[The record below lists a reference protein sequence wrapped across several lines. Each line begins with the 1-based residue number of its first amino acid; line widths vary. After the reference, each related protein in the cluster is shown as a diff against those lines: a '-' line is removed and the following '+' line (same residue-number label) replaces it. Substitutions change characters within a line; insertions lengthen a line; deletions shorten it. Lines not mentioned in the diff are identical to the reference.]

1 MKMRSVKLALIYG
14 LLVWV
19 IPFVV
24 AIAIFQLR
32 ESNRPLFESIMPV
45 AVASAVVLFS
55 ILYFRKLDKDFIN
68 EGIKLGVLWLVISV
82 VIDLLMF
89 SSGPMKM
96 SLALY
101 TSDIGVTYLMMP
113 IITGGTGYLLQAKKK
128 VN

>member
-1 MKMRSVKLALIYG
+1 MRSVKLALIYG

>member
-1 MKMRSVKLALIYG
+1 MRSVKLAIIYG